1 MNSSVIS
8 IYAADDTKWENPL
21 YQVTLLG
28 PGTISNA
35 GKSVTVEN
43 CAFARH
49 FEHAD
54 WVIDNNWPDTRW
66 MVDNIRNTYW
76 ITEKVSD
83 SPLPNHTELF

>member
-1 MNSSVIS
+1 M
-8 IYAADDTKWENPL
+8 
-21 YQVTLLG
+21 
-28 PGTISNA
+28 
-35 GKSVTVEN
+35 TVEN